1 MSTIYHILIFNPL
14 YNVLIFLLT
23 VVPFSDAGIAVVIVT
38 VLVRL
43 ILYPISKKAVVTQVR
58 MQEIAPKL
66 AEIKEKYK
74 DNTEEQAKKTLALYR
89 ETGVNPFSSFFLLFI
104 QLPIILALYRIFTHA
119 GFPNVD
125 LAILYPFVHAPAHIS
140 TQFLGLN
147 LTERSVI
154 LAVLAA
160 LATYFQI
167 RIASGRQ
174 NANKSTGMADDLAR
188 NMQSQMKYVFPVIV
202 FLIAYKVSGVLAL
215 YWFTTN
221 LFTIAQEIVVRR
233 KLVKVAA

>member
-1 MSTIYHILIFNPL
+1 MTWIYHVLIFNPL
-14 YNVLIFLLT
+14 YNVLIFLLS

-38 VLVRL
+38 ILVRL
-43 ILYPISKKAVVTQVR
+43 ILFPISKKAVVTQVK
-58 MQEIAPKL
+58 MQSITPKL
-66 AEIKEKYK
+66 NEIKEKYK
-74 DNTEEQAKKTLALYR
+74 NNTEEQAKKTLELYR
-89 ETGVNPFSSFFLLFI
+89 EAGVNPFSSFFLLFI

-125 LAILYPFVHAPAHIS
+125 IQILYPFVHAPAHIS

-147 LTERSVI
+147 LTEKSVI
-154 LAVLAA
+154 LAVLAS

-167 RIASGRQ
+167 RLAGSQNTQSSG
-174 NANKSTGMADDLAR
+174 NDLAA
-188 NMQSQMKYVFPVIV
+188 NMQKQMKYVFPVLV

-221 LFTIAQEIVVRR
+221 LFTIAQEIFVRR
-233 KLVKVAA
+233 KLKTA